1 MVVFDPS
8 VDSTTSGAAM
18 GLDGGVSVDEH
29 RSLDGA
35 VSLGGSFALESI
47 VDGMMPRLF

>member
-1 MVVFDPS
+1 MAVFDPS

-18 GLDGGVSVDEH
+18 GWDGEASVDQPG
-29 RSLDGA
+29 SLDGA
-35 VSLGGSFALESI
+35 VSLGGSSALESI